1 MRLIFLFLI
10 FPLTS
15 FAISPSDVCKNVAS
29 KSVGEALRCNEL
41 ISQDYFFDASAVF
54 GCHKMSHWTA
64 KGSVDC
70 LVAIKNRI
78 YPNQTAKAC
87 VELASYHFKA
97 VECFQRSG
105 RAYDDPNL
113 CSDESLLYKIN
124 EAKSSLLNKNYR
136 QTYRILTEIE
146 AEVSSSLRK

>member
-1 MRLIFLFLI
+1 MRLIFLLLV

-29 KSVGEALRCNEL
+29 KSVGETLRCNEL
-41 ISQDYFFDASAVF
+41 ISQDYFFDTSAVF

-70 LVAIKNRI
+70 LVAIKNRV

-87 VELASYHFKA
+87 VELASSHFKA
-97 VECFQRSG
+97 IECFERSG
-105 RAYDDPNL
+105 QPYDDPKL
-113 CSDESLLYKIN
+113 CSDESLLYQIN
-124 EAKSSLLNKNYR
+124 QAKTSLLNKNYR

-146 AEVSSSLRK
+146 AEISSTLRK